1 MEGGKSR
8 EEVTRDRETLREE
21 EKGGKDRGKT
31 EARKPPNAFFSD
43 LFLPLEWVILEN
55 IRKRNDAI
63 VTHLY
68 EYANLRYLYSHQK
81 TPLRHPSIANA

>member
-31 EARKPPNAFFSD
+31 EARKPPNAFFSVFVSAFGMGD
-43 LFLPLEWVILEN
+43 FG
-55 IRKRNDAI
+55 KYKKA
-63 VTHLY
+63 
-68 EYANLRYLYSHQK
+68 
-81 TPLRHPSIANA
+81 